1 MESFI
6 NEAEIARIL
15 EQNLKPDSKKVN
27 DVLLKAKE
35 MKGLDMNDVAVLTNL
50 SDPMQLFELFETANH
65 VKEKIYGK
73 RLVIF
78 APLYISNL
86 CANECSYCAFRAKNK
101 EIVRR
106 SLTQEEIKHE
116 SEILIKQVQYTN

>member
-1 MESFI
+1 MAAFI
-6 NEAEIARIL
+6 NEEEIQRIL
-15 EQNLKPDSKKVN
+15 GQNQKVDPKKVK
-27 DVLLKAKE
+27 DVLNKAKE
-35 MKGLDMNDVAVLTNL
+35 MKGLNLDDVALLTNIN
-50 SDPMQLFELFETANH
+50 DPMLLFELFETANH

-78 APLYISNL
+78 APLHISHL

-106 SLTQEEIKHE
+106 SLIQEEIKR
-116 SEILIKQVQYTN
+116 